1 LRVLRFLYS
10 SEKNRRAFKLVFP
23 PEIFGDFIDVG
34 NYNKNLHDYIQCL
47 KKLNK
52 LPLKSLQEIDANF
65 DEMKTYMRFG
75 SVNDKSK
82 VIGGYTVLDLAG
94 KGAYG
99 SVYSVKKGENIYAMK
114 EISVS

>member
-1 LRVLRFLYS
+1 
-10 SEKNRRAFKLVFP
+10 
-23 PEIFGDFIDVG
+23 
-34 NYNKNLHDYIQCL
+34 
-47 KKLNK
+47 
-52 LPLKSLQEIDANF
+52 
-65 DEMKTYMRFG
+65 MKTYMRFG